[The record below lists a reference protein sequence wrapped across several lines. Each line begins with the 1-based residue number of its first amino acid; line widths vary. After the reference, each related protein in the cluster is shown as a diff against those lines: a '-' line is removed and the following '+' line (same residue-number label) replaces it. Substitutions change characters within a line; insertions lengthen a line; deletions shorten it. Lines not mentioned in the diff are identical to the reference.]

1 MKFGIGIAMICFCML
16 GGYIG
21 VGGKLAV
28 LWQPYEI
35 LIIMGSALGAYVV
48 ANPKSVIID
57 SMSATLAAVRGD
69 TLKEQDYLE
78 LMSLLFTIFRQ
89 GKANGVMSLENDI
102 ERPFE
107 SEMFQK
113 YPRVLANKR
122 AVAFICDYLRLISLG
137 AEDPKELE
145 HLMDEEIV
153 AITKDLQRPVGAVQT
168 LGEGLPAFGIVAAV
182 LGIIKAMAYVNAA
195 TEILGKMIAGALC
208 GTFLGVLFA
217 YALVMPLAQVMMS
230 RKDQMLNYYQSIKSG
245 MVAFLHG
252 YPPQIAIEYSRKV
265 LLEDVQPSFDDVEKA
280 TSEAARSAASAEA

>member
-102 ERPFE
+102 ERPVE

-113 YPRVLANKR
+113 YPRVLA
-122 AVAFICDYLRLISLG
+122 
-137 AEDPKELE
+137 
-145 HLMDEEIV
+145 
-153 AITKDLQRPVGAVQT
+153 
-168 LGEGLPAFGIVAAV
+168 
-182 LGIIKAMAYVNAA
+182 
-195 TEILGKMIAGALC
+195 
-208 GTFLGVLFA
+208 
-217 YALVMPLAQVMMS
+217 
-230 RKDQMLNYYQSIKSG
+230 
-245 MVAFLHG
+245 
-252 YPPQIAIEYSRKV
+252 
-265 LLEDVQPSFDDVEKA
+265 
-280 TSEAARSAASAEA
+280 

>member
-1 MKFGIGIAMICFCML
+1 
-16 GGYIG
+16 
-21 VGGKLAV
+21 
-28 LWQPYEI
+28 
-35 LIIMGSALGAYVV
+35 
-48 ANPKSVIID
+48 
-57 SMSATLAAVRGD
+57 
-69 TLKEQDYLE
+69 
-78 LMSLLFTIFRQ
+78 
-89 GKANGVMSLENDI
+89 
-102 ERPFE
+102 
-107 SEMFQK
+107 
-113 YPRVLANKR
+113 
-122 AVAFICDYLRLISLG
+122 LISLG